1 MSQSQN
7 ISSGNNSILPQGQET
22 AFNISVEQ
30 LGKKFSRE
38 WIFRN
43 LNYSFH
49 SGEVYA
55 ITGPN
60 GSGKSTLMQI
70 LWGQM
75 PASTGVV
82 KYKISGVE
90 ISHEDVYKHVAV
102 ATPYLDLIEEF
113 TLEEQLH
120 FHFHLKKCRDAMS
133 VADIIERMYLTPARH
148 KQLSN
153 FSSGMKQRV
162 KLGLAFYSAA
172 DVVFLDE
179 PGTNLDNT
187 AFNWYK
193 QELESLPKD
202 CLIFVASNQ
211 PSEYPVNARKIDI
224 MSLK

>member
-7 ISSGNNSILPQGQET
+7 ISSGNNKIQSQGPGK
-22 AFNISVEQ
+22 AFSISVEQ

-43 LNYSFH
+43 FNYSFQ

-60 GSGKSTLMQI
+60 GSGKSTLLQI

-82 KYKISGVE
+82 KYKVSGAD
-90 ISHEDVYKHVAV
+90 ILQEDVYKHVAV
-102 ATPYLDLIEEF
+102 ATPYLDLIDEF

-120 FHFHLKKCRDAMS
+120 FHFRLKQCRYSMT
-133 VADIIERMYLTPARH
+133 VADMIERMYLTHARH

-162 KLGLAFYSAA
+162 KLGLAFFSSA

-179 PGTNLDNT
+179 PGTNLDST
-187 AFNWYK
+187 AFDWYRR
-193 QELESLPKD
+193 ELQSLPPE
-202 CLIFVASNQ
+202 CIVFIASNQ
-211 PSEYPVNARKIDI
+211 PAEYPANARKIDI